1 MPVILTGEAGD
12 AWLRA
17 PIEEALALQPPA
29 PDDLLRTVTGGDKTG
44 DPAQAPAAGVC
55 SKQCCFEGPTFE
67 FVTPA
72 KAGGQGKRWSGCPG
86 FPLSR
91 E

>member
-29 PDDLLRTVTGGDKTG
+29 LDDLLRTVAGGDKTG
-44 DPAQAPAAGVC
+44 DPAQAPAAG
-55 SKQCCFEGPTFE
+55 
-67 FVTPA
+67 
-72 KAGGQGKRWSGCPG
+72 R
-86 FPLSR
+86 LS
-91 E
+91 